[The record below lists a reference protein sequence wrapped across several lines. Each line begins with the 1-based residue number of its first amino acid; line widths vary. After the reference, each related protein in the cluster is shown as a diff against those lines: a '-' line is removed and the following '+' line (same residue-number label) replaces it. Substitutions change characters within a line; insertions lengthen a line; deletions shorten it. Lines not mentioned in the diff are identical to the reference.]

1 MSVPWNGDLG
11 WGSDV
16 EAGDLAE
23 MLRALKERSGL
34 SYGVLAKR
42 LHVSTSTLH
51 RYCSGSAV
59 PAEFAPVERL
69 ARLCKATPAELMEV
83 HRRWIV
89 ADATRGRKASATPA
103 PAAIPEAIPEAAD
116 PEPVREPA
124 ATAPEPAP
132 GAGPGPHPD
141 PGPEREPAPSREAA
155 AAPPERM
162 APSSAP
168 SGGDA
173 ASQRWCRRPSRKV
186 MLAAL
191 SAAAAVTVLG
201 SAALAVSLGGM
212 PGEDGAKRPAGAA
225 SSAGRGAS
233 GKAGGGTSSTA
244 PGNEQQELEKQQDK
258 DKGNGKGN
266 DKGEEEKGGAAK
278 ESGGPAASPSQDG
291 PASPAPEGKARGGAA
306 GTAVPLTAHVRPY
319 AYEDPCTQRYLVD
332 RAPGD
337 VTPPPPEQDAPAWVS
352 AVGGVAAGEQFI
364 EITLQG
370 TGKDTVVLE
379 GLHVRL
385 QGTKAPLRWNSY
397 VMGVGCGG
405 DVETKAFGVDLDAAR
420 PTVTPKAGQRDFPYK
435 VSESD
440 PEVFYVKASVAR
452 RDVSW
457 HLELQW
463 SSGDRRGVLRL
474 DDRGRPFRTSGA
486 EGRPVYQQPLG
497 STRGWEPAP
506 KP

>member
-1 MSVPWNGDLG
+1 MTVPWNGYLG

-23 MLRALKERSGL
+23 MLRSLKERSGL

-69 ARLCKATPAELMEV
+69 ARLCKATPEELMEV

-89 ADATRGRKASATPA
+89 ADATRGRKAQ
-103 PAAIPEAIPEAAD
+103 AAAAA
-116 PEPVREPA
+116 PEPVA
-124 ATAPEPAP
+124 AAAPEPAP
-132 GAGPGPHPD
+132 EPEPSQAGD
-141 PGPEREPAPSREAA
+141 PGDPGRSV
-155 AAPPERM
+155 PPEPV

-168 SGGDA
+168 SGEGA
-173 ASQRWCRRPSRKV
+173 APSWRRRPSRKV
-186 MLAAL
+186 VLAVL

-201 SAALAVSLGGM
+201 SAALAVGLGGSG
-212 PGEDGAKRPAGAA
+212 PFDSGAKRSAGVASPAGA
-225 SSAGRGAS
+225 G
-233 GKAGGGTSSTA
+233 A
-244 PGNEQQELEKQQDK
+244 PGKPGSSGEP
-258 DKGNGKGN
+258 GKGPDGSSPSSPASEN
-266 DKGEEEKGGAAK
+266 DKQKGEEKEKGKGEEGAK
-278 ESGGPAASPSQDG
+278 EEGSDPAASSSQG
-291 PASPAPEGKARGGAA
+291 GSAPAAPGGKPHG
-306 GTAVPLTAHVRPY
+306 GTAESGVPLTAHVRPY
-319 AYEDPCTQRYLVD
+319 AFEDPCSQRYLID

-352 AVGGVAAGEQFI
+352 ALGGVAAGEQFV

-379 GLHVRL
+379 GLHVRV
-385 QGTKAPLRWNSY
+385 QGTKAPLPWNSY

-405 DVETKAFGVDLDAAR
+405 DVSTKSFGVDLDAAR
-420 PTVTPKAGQRDFPYK
+420 PAAAPKAGQRDFPYK

-440 PEVFYVKASVAR
+440 PEVFYVKATAAQH
-452 RDVSW
+452 DVKW
-457 HLELQW
+457 YLELQW

-486 EGRPVYQQPLG
+486 GGRPVYQQPLG
-497 STRGWEPAP
+497 SSQGWEPAP
-506 KP
+506 GA